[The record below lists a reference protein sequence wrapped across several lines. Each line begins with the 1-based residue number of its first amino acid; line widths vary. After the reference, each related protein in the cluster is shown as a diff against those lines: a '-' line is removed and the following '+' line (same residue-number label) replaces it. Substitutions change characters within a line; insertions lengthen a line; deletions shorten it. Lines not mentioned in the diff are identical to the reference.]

1 MAVTLPRCSYH
12 FDRLPTDQHTRME
25 LQANLATSVKPI
37 RVLHVLGRLD
47 HGGVEVWLMNV
58 LRHINRS
65 EFCFDFAYT
74 RANQGCL
81 TPKCQLAANI
91 FPLDPPRRRPLT
103 YGSRLARLLT
113 TNGPYDVVHSHVH
126 FSSGFVL
133 REAARLA
140 IPNRIAHSHNDTR
153 SLDQQS
159 GWLRR
164 LYRRTTSGWIHRY
177 ATTGLAC
184 SSWAAAALFGENWK
198 ADDRWKILR
207 YGVDFS
213 KFSQSRHRELFL
225 QELGIPANRKIIGQ
239 IGRLAEQKNHRF
251 SVQVLRELVAKGAD
265 VHLLIVGGGELE
277 HLIRMQIQEAGL
289 SERATMVGDQQDVA
303 SYLSVMDLMIF
314 PSVHEGLGIVM
325 LEAQAAGVPV
335 VASDHV
341 PGDGIV
347 LPDLVEQLSLQAGM
361 AAWADAIQD
370 KMNAPT
376 KDPAKTVALMSQS
389 DFAISSSVEQLC
401 RVYRGDYNKN

>member
-1 MAVTLPRCSYH
+1 M
-12 FDRLPTDQHTRME
+12 
-25 LQANLATSVKPI
+25 
-37 RVLHVLGRLD
+37 
-47 HGGVEVWLMNV
+47 
-58 LRHINRS
+58 
-65 EFCFDFAYT
+65 
-74 RANQGCL
+74 
-81 TPKCQLAANI
+81 
-91 FPLDPPRRRPLT
+91 T

-265 VHLLIVGGGELE
+265 AQLLIVGGGELE

-389 DFAISSSVEQLC
+389 DFAISSSVERYAGYIAATTIRTRRSGQRPWSGVSQIYRILQASRIEMASITSTPTFLPPLVNDPASMQLKADAGQLPGQQDLMHSRRFWPGQFARSLSFGLC
-401 RVYRGDYNKN
+401 VNQQLARIGSSSRCFSVV